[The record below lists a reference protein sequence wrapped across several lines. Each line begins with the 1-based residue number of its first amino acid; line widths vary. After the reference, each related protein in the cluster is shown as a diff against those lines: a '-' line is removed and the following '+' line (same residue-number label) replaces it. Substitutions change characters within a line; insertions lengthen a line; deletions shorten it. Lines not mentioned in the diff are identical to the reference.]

1 MHRMRVKNLDNIIL
15 SVLAICLIGI
25 TIAYATL
32 SQNLDISGV
41 ATVKKGEWNIHFTKL
56 LTPKSE
62 GDATAGKAVL
72 NGDSTV
78 ITISNGILSAPGDKI
93 TYEFDVINEGDID
106 AEVELTS
113 TQMENCRAENGT
125 DVTSFCN
132 KIEFE
137 LFYKD
142 TKTPVAKGDKLLG
155 KEEKTLNLVITYD
168 KNRDLTS
175 LPTSPIILSDITSI
189 INYTMIKGNSSS
201 TTPSNPSVSID
212 PSKLPKYEEN
222 EVVYFDPINYKLC
235 DNESDT
241 CYAWLVLHGNTD
253 EGKYELVYKNTGVYD
268 YNKALENNGGSY
280 DGVLV
285 NYISKITETWSDKIP
300 KPEAKYN
307 INSTF
312 DFTGLKA
319 RIMNTNELSE
329 NDNALLNKLS
339 ICPASA
345 NLPCLIMGE
354 STYYYIMQNT
364 MQSTFGFSGASAPFY
379 INPVIRVDL
388 TTVENIK
395 DYIDDGTIK
404 YVCNEH
410 IYDNGTLSEAEY
422 NKLCKDY
429 IDESLYSTSANSDG
443 TVNIS
448 GFKSSTPSSYKNN
461 VWALPTKIDGK
472 TVTGISTGSFAQKGI
487 SSKLIISPTIKTI
500 DSNSFVSNSILA
512 LALPD
517 SVTSIGEVSFTGN
530 SISTLNIPGSVETI
544 GSNAFNSNNIRK
556 LTLNE
561 GIKTLNDYCFAN
573 NAFKSVKLPD
583 SLSSVGIA
591 FLNTPIEMLD
601 TGGGFPI
608 SISTFATLKSSLKSL
623 IVGSSSLQ
631 KEQTIDNGT
640 FEGFTEL
647 QNVTIRKN
655 VKKINRQLFELDSAL
670 TNVTLNDSIES
681 IGDYAFDRCS
691 KLKNIKLSN
700 SLKLIGQNAFSS
712 SGLLSVDIPESV
724 IKIGES
730 AFTNT
735 PLKEINL
742 NYGLQTIDD
751 MAFSL
756 SSETTDT
763 INEITIPD
771 SVTTIGNSILGNR
784 VINTLNIGDG
794 VASIDS
800 NMFNKLIVSNLNIGK
815 NSSKSQEILEDGFKG
830 LNETPEKTINIYGSV
845 KKIGINSFGSIN
857 IQNLT
862 LNEGIT
868 QISMNA
874 FQSNNIKSV
883 TIPSTVTSIG
893 DYAFYN
899 NTNLITANDNSGLLT
914 CSMVSS
920 NTTINNKKNNTSLT
934 CSAN

>member
-1 MHRMRVKNLDNIIL
+1 MHRMKVKNLENIIL

-410 IYDNGTLSEAEY
+410 IYDNGTMSEAEY
-422 NKLCKDY
+422 NKVCKDY

-472 TVTGISTGSFAQKGI
+472 TVTGISTGSFAQKSI
-487 SSKLIISPTIKTI
+487 SSKLIISPTIKII

-517 SVTSIGEVSFTGN
+517 SVTSIGTTSFAGN
-530 SISTLNIPGSVETI
+530 SISSLIVPGSVELI
-544 GSNAFNSNNIRK
+544 DEYAFVSNNISK
-556 LTLNE
+556 LTLKE
-561 GIKTLNDYCFAN
+561 GIKTLNNYCFGN
-573 NAFKSVKLPD
+573 NSFKSIKLPD
-583 SLSSVGIA
+583 SLTTVGIA
-591 FLNTPIEMLD
+591 FNGTPIETLD
-601 TGGGFPI
+601 TGGGFKI
-608 SISTFATLKSSLKSL
+608 TVDAFLSLKSSLKNL
-623 IVGSSSLQ
+623 AIGSDTLQ
-631 KEQTIDNGT
+631 TEQT
-640 FEGFTEL
+640 FEDAAFQNFTVLETL
-647 QNVTIRKN
+647 TIRKN
-655 VKKINRQLFELDSAL
+655 VKTLSTQLFELDSKL
-670 TNVTLNDSIES
+670 TTVTLPSTIEN
-681 IGDYAFDRCS
+681 IGDYAFNKCFA
-691 KLKNIKLSN
+691 LSN
-700 SLKLIGQNAFSS
+700 VELPNGLIS
-712 SGLLSVDIPESV
+712 
-724 IKIGES
+724 IG
-730 AFTNT
+730 
-735 PLKEINL
+735 K
-742 NYGLQTIDD
+742 
-751 MAFSL
+751 FSL
-756 SSETTDT
+756 S
-763 INEITIPD
+763 NM
-771 SVTTIGNSILGNR
+771 NLKSI
-784 VINTLNIGDG
+784 
-794 VASIDS
+794 
-800 NMFNKLIVSNLNIGK
+800 
-815 NSSKSQEILEDGFKG
+815 
-830 LNETPEKTINIYGSV
+830 
-845 KKIGINSFGSIN
+845 
-857 IQNLT
+857 
-862 LNEGIT
+862 
-868 QISMNA
+868 
-874 FQSNNIKSV
+874 

-893 DYAFYN
+893 NYAFYN
-899 NTNLITANDNSGLLT
+899 NSNLTTIDDNSGLST

>member
-1 MHRMRVKNLDNIIL
+1 MHRMKVKNLENIIL

-201 TTPSNPSVSID
+201 TTPSNPPVSID

-364 MQSTFGFSGASAPFY
+364 MQSSFGFSGASAPFY

-410 IYDNGTLSEAEY
+410 IYDNGTMSEAEY
-422 NKLCKDY
+422 NKVCKDY

-517 SVTSIGEVSFTGN
+517 SVTSIGATSFAGN
-530 SISTLNIPGSVETI
+530 SISSLIVPGSVELI
-544 GSNAFNSNNIRK
+544 DEYAFVSNNISK
-556 LTLNE
+556 LTLKE
-561 GIKTLNDYCFAN
+561 GIKTLNNFCFGN
-573 NAFKSVKLPD
+573 NSFKSIKLPD
-583 SLSSVGIA
+583 SLTTVGIA
-591 FLNTPIEMLD
+591 FNGTPIETLD
-601 TGGGFPI
+601 TGGGFKI
-608 SISTFATLKSSLKSL
+608 TVDAFLSLKSSLKNL
-623 IVGSSSLQ
+623 AIGSDTLQ
-631 KEQTIDNGT
+631 TEQT
-640 FEGFTEL
+640 FEDAAFQNFTVLETL
-647 QNVTIRKN
+647 TIRKN
-655 VKKINRQLFELDSAL
+655 VKTLSTRLFELDSKL
-670 TNVTLNDSIES
+670 TTVTLPSTIEN
-681 IGDYAFDRCS
+681 IGDYAFNKCFA
-691 KLKNIKLSN
+691 LSN
-700 SLKLIGQNAFSS
+700 VELPNGLIS
-712 SGLLSVDIPESV
+712 
-724 IKIGES
+724 IG
-730 AFTNT
+730 
-735 PLKEINL
+735 K
-742 NYGLQTIDD
+742 
-751 MAFSL
+751 FSL
-756 SSETTDT
+756 S
-763 INEITIPD
+763 NM
-771 SVTTIGNSILGNR
+771 NLKSI
-784 VINTLNIGDG
+784 
-794 VASIDS
+794 
-800 NMFNKLIVSNLNIGK
+800 
-815 NSSKSQEILEDGFKG
+815 
-830 LNETPEKTINIYGSV
+830 
-845 KKIGINSFGSIN
+845 
-857 IQNLT
+857 
-862 LNEGIT
+862 
-868 QISMNA
+868 
-874 FQSNNIKSV
+874 

-893 DYAFYN
+893 NYAFYN
-899 NTNLITANDNSGLLT
+899 NSNLTTIDDNSGLST

>member
-1 MHRMRVKNLDNIIL
+1 MHRMKVKNLENIIL

-364 MQSTFGFSGASAPFY
+364 IQSTFGFSGASAPFY

-410 IYDNGTLSEAEY
+410 IYDNGTMSEAEY
-422 NKLCKDY
+422 NKVCKDY

-517 SVTSIGEVSFTGN
+517 SVTRICTTSFAGN
-530 SISTLNIPGSVETI
+530 SISSLIVPGSVELI
-544 GSNAFNSNNIRK
+544 DEYAFVSNNISK
-556 LTLNE
+556 LTLKE
-561 GIKTLNDYCFAN
+561 GIKTLNNYCFGN
-573 NAFKSVKLPD
+573 NSFKSIKLPD
-583 SLSSVGIA
+583 SLTTVGIA
-591 FLNTPIEMLD
+591 FNGTPIETLD
-601 TGGGFPI
+601 TGGGFKI
-608 SISTFATLKSSLKSL
+608 TVDAFLSLKSSLKNL
-623 IVGSSSLQ
+623 AIGSDTLQ
-631 KEQTIDNGT
+631 TEQN
-640 FEGFTEL
+640 FEDAAFQNFTVLETL
-647 QNVTIRKN
+647 TIRKN
-655 VKKINRQLFELDSAL
+655 VKTLSTQLFELDSKL
-670 TNVTLNDSIES
+670 TTVTLPSTIEN
-681 IGDYAFDRCS
+681 IGDYAFNKCFA
-691 KLKNIKLSN
+691 LSN
-700 SLKLIGQNAFSS
+700 VELPNGLIS
-712 SGLLSVDIPESV
+712 
-724 IKIGES
+724 IG
-730 AFTNT
+730 
-735 PLKEINL
+735 K
-742 NYGLQTIDD
+742 
-751 MAFSL
+751 FSL
-756 SSETTDT
+756 S
-763 INEITIPD
+763 NM
-771 SVTTIGNSILGNR
+771 NLKSI
-784 VINTLNIGDG
+784 
-794 VASIDS
+794 
-800 NMFNKLIVSNLNIGK
+800 
-815 NSSKSQEILEDGFKG
+815 
-830 LNETPEKTINIYGSV
+830 
-845 KKIGINSFGSIN
+845 
-857 IQNLT
+857 
-862 LNEGIT
+862 
-868 QISMNA
+868 
-874 FQSNNIKSV
+874 

-893 DYAFYN
+893 NYAFYN
-899 NTNLITANDNSGLLT
+899 NSNLTTIDDNSGLST

>member
-1 MHRMRVKNLDNIIL
+1 MHRMKVKNLESIIL

-364 MQSTFGFSGASAPFY
+364 MQSSFGFSGASAPFY

-410 IYDNGTLSEAEY
+410 IYDNGTMSEAEY
-422 NKLCKDY
+422 NKVCKDY

-517 SVTSIGEVSFTGN
+517 SVTRIGATSFAGN
-530 SISTLNIPGSVETI
+530 SISSLIVPGSVELI
-544 GSNAFNSNNIRK
+544 DEYAFVSNNISK
-556 LTLNE
+556 LTLKE
-561 GIKTLNDYCFAN
+561 GIKTLNNFCFGN
-573 NAFKSVKLPD
+573 NSFKSIKLPD
-583 SLSSVGIA
+583 SLTTVGIA
-591 FLNTPIEMLD
+591 FNGTPIETLD
-601 TGGGFPI
+601 TGGGFKI
-608 SISTFATLKSSLKSL
+608 TVDAFLSLKSSLKNL
-623 IVGSSSLQ
+623 AIGSDTLQ
-631 KEQTIDNGT
+631 TEQT
-640 FEGFTEL
+640 FEDAAFQNFTVLETL
-647 QNVTIRKN
+647 TIRKN
-655 VKKINRQLFELDSAL
+655 VKTLSTRLFELDSKL
-670 TNVTLNDSIES
+670 TTVTLPSTIENM
-681 IGDYAFDRCS
+681 GDYAFNKCFA
-691 KLKNIKLSN
+691 LSN
-700 SLKLIGQNAFSS
+700 VELPNGLIS
-712 SGLLSVDIPESV
+712 
-724 IKIGES
+724 IG
-730 AFTNT
+730 
-735 PLKEINL
+735 K
-742 NYGLQTIDD
+742 
-751 MAFSL
+751 FSL
-756 SSETTDT
+756 S
-763 INEITIPD
+763 NM
-771 SVTTIGNSILGNR
+771 NLKSI
-784 VINTLNIGDG
+784 
-794 VASIDS
+794 
-800 NMFNKLIVSNLNIGK
+800 
-815 NSSKSQEILEDGFKG
+815 
-830 LNETPEKTINIYGSV
+830 
-845 KKIGINSFGSIN
+845 
-857 IQNLT
+857 
-862 LNEGIT
+862 
-868 QISMNA
+868 
-874 FQSNNIKSV
+874 

-893 DYAFYN
+893 NYAFYN
-899 NTNLITANDNSGLLT
+899 NSNLTTIDDNSGLST

-920 NTTINNKKNNTSLT
+920 SATINNKKTNTSLT
-934 CSAN
+934 CTAK